1 MDALMMSLQE
11 ILKLSDEHLTAFTYY
26 LTLISKPSSIS
37 VAMSNTC
44 LTFMSKTNIAIHR
57 GSLEKIVDVNG
68 IIKCSYTLYARKNTH
83 AAFHTG
89 F

>member
-1 MDALMMSLQE
+1 MDV
-11 ILKLSDEHLTAFTYY
+11 K
-26 LTLISKPSSIS
+26 
-37 VAMSNTC
+37 C
-44 LTFMSKTNIAIHR
+44 LFDIYAETNIAIHR